1 MMKKNLIIIFL
12 FIVILISFYYIYK
25 NKNLVKEGEIITS
38 IEESAITE
46 EDEIV
51 SDSFEVKEL
60 NPNNAYVKF
69 DVKYPYFIKGDENFN
84 ASIENLIKKQ
94 IDEHMVM
101 SQENWKARYD
111 TQVKGDNIPIA
122 PNKEEDKFS
131 FFSDFE
137 IVQSNSTYISFVLK
151 YGGFSGGAHG
161 YENVVSFNYDVYTD
175 ENIKLNYLFPDDPQY
190 LTTISNISREYL
202 KKQFAVIS
210 EEDKKNSDPEALKE
224 YVDNVI
230 TMIESGTE
238 PKEENFSVFTFTRNR
253 KVKIYF
259 AQYQV
264 VPYAMGMPEVEIDRK

>member
-1 MMKKNLIIIFL
+1 MKKNLTIIFL
-12 FIVILISFYYIYK
+12 FIVIIVSCYFVFK
-25 NKNLVKEGEIITS
+25 NWRQEEVIITNV
-38 IEESAITE
+38 EESAITT
-46 EDEIV
+46 EDVVVPE
-51 SDSFEVKEL
+51 SFETKVL

-84 ASIENLIKKQ
+84 VSIENLIKKQ
-94 IDEHMVM
+94 IDEHMVI

-111 TQVKGDNIPIA
+111 TQVKGDNIPVT

-137 IVQSNSTYISFVLK
+137 VVQSNSTYISFVLK

-175 ENIKLNYLFPDDPQY
+175 ENIKLDYLFPDDPQY

-202 KKQFAVIS
+202 KKQFAITS

-224 YVDNVI
+224 YVNNMVS
-230 TMIESGTE
+230 MIEDGTE
-238 PKEENFSVFTFTRNR
+238 PKEENFSVFTFTPD

-259 AQYQV
+259 GQYQV
-264 VPYAMGMPEVEIDRK
+264 GPYAIGMPEVEIDRK

>member
-1 MMKKNLIIIFL
+1 MTKKNLTIIFL
-12 FIVILISFYYIYK
+12 VIVILISSYFIV
-25 NKNLVKEGEIITS
+25 KNLDQKEEIILNNQVEPVM
-38 IEESAITE
+38 INEEELIIT
-46 EDEIV
+46 
-51 SDSFEVKEL
+51 DSFETKVL

-69 DVKYPYFIKGDENFN
+69 EVKYPYFKKASTDFN

-101 SQENWKARYD
+101 SVENWKARYD
-111 TQVKGDNIPIA
+111 TQVGGENIPVT

-161 YENVVSFNYDVYTD
+161 YENIFSYNYKVDTG
-175 ENIKLNYLFPDDPQY
+175 ENIKLDYLFQDNPQY

-202 KKQFAVIS
+202 KKRFAVIS

-224 YVDNVI
+224 YVNNMVS
-230 TMIESGTE
+230 MIEEGTK
-238 PKEENFSVFTFTRNR
+238 PIEENFSVFTFTPD
-253 KVKIYF
+253 KIKIYF
-259 AQYQV
+259 SQYQV
-264 VPYAMGMPEVEIDRK
+264 GPYVIGMPEVEIDRK